1 MRFGRVQGNSI
12 LIRFGRVQGNSISAL
27 ALGSNS
33 ILYKNL
39 RMIIDVF
46 LFFYSVKC
54 STINRLYTVPKT
66 QNHLNLY
73 IKKTEPVINK
83 ADATVLYM
91 TQKPWLQVI
100 FGTVYKKS
108 SLHF

>member
-1 MRFGRVQGNSI
+1 MFNYQQTI
-12 LIRFGRVQGNSISAL
+12 HCP
-27 ALGSNS
+27 
-33 ILYKNL
+33 KNTKSFESL
-39 RMIIDVF
+39 
-46 LFFYSVKC
+46 
-54 STINRLYTVPKT
+54 
-66 QNHLNLY
+66 H
-73 IKKTEPVINK
+73 KKTEPVINR